1 MTAAPSRAID
11 CVYLIAGSSAP
22 IAARQTI
29 RIDGGKI
36 TAVAGMSGA
45 PESSLLAMPALVNA
59 HDHARAV
66 RTSSVGAGGRPL
78 ESWLPLLALFPS
90 VDPYLA
96 AVVALSNSA
105 LGGAGAVMIHY
116 TRVQGF
122 TDLPTEAA
130 EVARAARDVGVRA
143 GFAVAVR
150 DRNPVVYGPSEPF
163 LSALPPATRA
173 EVERRFMRTPL
184 TPQQYLALVDEI
196 ASAAA
201 GPMFDVQYGPQA
213 VQWCSDALLEAIA
226 VASAGNGRRIHM
238 HFLETRYQRAWAD
251 ANYPGGIVRHL
262 DALGLLSPHLTLVHC
277 VWTRPDEL
285 ELLAARGV
293 TIVNNNS
300 SNLHLR
306 SGMAPVARMIE
317 KGCRIAIGI
326 DGNAIDED
334 DDSLREFRLA
344 HLLHVGTGF
353 KVATSREQ
361 VLGMAFANGRLSVTN
376 VDDGG
381 AVAGGAPADL
391 LLLDWAAL
399 DNDRLLEE
407 ADVLGILFA
416 RATARHIH
424 ELIVGGRTVVRDGKV
439 LGVDLPAAR
448 AEVIAQMRAGVRA
461 NSEFAATL
469 PALEKALAAHF
480 EPGCC

>member
-11 CVYLIAGSSAP
+11 CAYLIAGSSAP

-29 RIDGGKI
+29 QIDGGKI
-36 TAVAGMSGA
+36 TAVAAMSGA

-105 LGGAGAVMIHY
+105 LGGAGTVMIHY
-116 TRVQGF
+116 TRVQGL
-122 TDLPTEAA
+122 TALPTEAA
-130 EVARAARDVGVRA
+130 KVARAARDVGVRA

-150 DRNPVVYGPSEPF
+150 DRNLVVYGPSEPF
-163 LSALPPATRA
+163 LSTLPPATRA

-213 VQWCSDALLEAIA
+213 VQWCSDALLEAVA

-262 DALGLLSPHLTLVHC
+262 DALGLLSPRLTLVHC

-306 SGMAPVARMIE
+306 SGR
-317 KGCRIAIGI
+317 R
-326 DGNAIDED
+326 
-334 DDSLREFRLA
+334 
-344 HLLHVGTGF
+344 
-353 KVATSREQ
+353 
-361 VLGMAFANGRLSVTN
+361 
-376 VDDGG
+376 
-381 AVAGGAPADL
+381 
-391 LLLDWAAL
+391 W
-399 DNDRLLEE
+399 
-407 ADVLGILFA
+407 
-416 RATARHIH
+416 RA
-424 ELIVGGRTVVRDGKV
+424 
-439 LGVDLPAAR
+439 
-448 AEVIAQMRAGVRA
+448 
-461 NSEFAATL
+461 
-469 PALEKALAAHF
+469 
-480 EPGCC
+480 